1 MKLELAN
8 HFGIDTSKLQYLLT
22 MFSAAVT
29 FMVMANKFLIE
40 KIPIKTN
47 LLFSSFL
54 IILGTVGMTT
64 AKTIAIFSVY
74 LTTTGLGI
82 GLYTSMAN
90 YLIINLYNENRASK
104 LIMLHACY
112 SICAVITPIAAAFI
126 INSGFSWTFVSR
138 LFLVIVA
145 LSVFMA
151 LKSDFTSIS
160 KQEKENNTTARTGKE
175 WGVQVYLSCVA
186 IFSYTFF
193 EAVFNY
199 WIVEYLV
206 KLNINPQIS
215 KLGISMFWVFIVIG
229 RIIAANLTQ
238 YMKLGN
244 FIKISSL
251 LSGFAF
257 LGLLFTTKTLIL
269 FILIALIGI
278 GSSALYPSIIS
289 FGTYG
294 RTKVDSSLMTT
305 IIISGSFGIILS
317 SPVSGF
323 LNENFSA
330 KGALISGLIS
340 IFLVF
345 FAITIA
351 AGKKR

>member
-1 MKLELAN
+1 
-8 HFGIDTSKLQYLLT
+8 
-22 MFSAAVT
+22 
-29 FMVMANKFLIE
+29 
-40 KIPIKTN
+40 
-47 LLFSSFL
+47 
-54 IILGTVGMTT
+54 
-64 AKTIAIFSVY
+64 
-74 LTTTGLGI
+74 
-82 GLYTSMAN
+82 
-90 YLIINLYNENRASK
+90 
-104 LIMLHACY
+104 
-112 SICAVITPIAAAFI
+112 
-126 INSGFSWTFVSR
+126 
-138 LFLVIVA
+138 
-145 LSVFMA
+145 MA
-151 LKSDFTSIS
+151 LKGDFTPIS
-160 KQEKENNTTARTGKE
+160 NQEKENKTTEKAGKD
-175 WGVQVYLSCVA
+175 WGIQVYLSCVA

-199 WIVEYLV
+199 WIIEYLV

-215 KLGISMFWVFIVIG
+215 KLGISMFWIFIVIG
-229 RIIAANLTQ
+229 RIIAANFTQ
-238 YMKLGN
+238 YMKLGS

-257 LGLLFTTKTLIL
+257 LGLLLTSKTLIL

-294 RTKVDSSLMTT
+294 REKVDSSLMTT

-323 LNENFSA
+323 LNETFSV

-345 FAITIA
+345 SAITVA
-351 AGKKR
+351 ARKKVDRLDLYRLSTLI